1 MEAYQNAALSPEE
14 RAKDL
19 LGKMTLQE
27 KVGQLNQR
35 LYGFRIYER
44 QGEEFTLTEE
54 FKEEV
59 ERMGGLGVLYGL
71 YRADPWADKDEKTGI
86 VLELSAKAYNI
97 VQKYVIDHSRLGIPM
112 MMSTECP
119 HGHQALGGGLLPVNL
134 AAGATFDPELLS
146 EGYKAC
152 GKQLKSGHVDL
163 ALMSALDMARDP
175 RWGRS
180 EECYSEDPCLAA
192 SMAKAAVT
200 GMQSTGVGSVAKHF
214 CAQGETTGGVN
225 ASAARIGERELR
237 EIHFPSA
244 KACCEAGVEG
254 IMAAYNEIDGVYC
267 HRNAWLLRDVLRGE
281 MGFDGIVMADGLA
294 VDFLKNTEGDT
305 LHAGVAARKAG
316 VDVSLWDE
324 AFSRLGEAVEQ
335 GLLDESEIDESVLKV
350 LKLKF
355 EKGLFEHPY
364 MEENMLTPEE
374 AGIPEVSLSLARE
387 SAVLL
392 KNEESVLPLAKKY
405 KKVAVIGYHA
415 ADRYCMLGDY
425 TPPVPES
432 ECVTVLQGMKQE
444 APEGVEVSYAMGS
457 EFSEAD
463 EDEKAKALALAAKSD
478 VIVAVVGDI
487 VKVHIH
493 TKAPGLVLQ
502 HGLSW
507 GSLHDIKIDNMAEQH
522 QHRVVGAQTEK
533 HGLAVLSVAAGN
545 GIASIMHQLGAAE
558 IISGGQSM
566 NPPVEAFIKVIEK
579 GSAEQYIILPNNK
592 NIILAAEQVKKLL
605 GAAQVDYVP
614 TTNLAQGLAALLHFD
629 AAKTL
634 QENSAVMRRE
644 AKEAHSAAVS
654 IAVRD
659 SVVNGITVKKGQ
671 YIGLLED
678 KIVYAGATL
687 EEVTAETVKLA
698 GSDWELIS
706 LYYGSDLTQSEADK
720 IAAELEALDGGWEV
734 TVFDGGQPLYPLL
747 LSLE

>member
-225 ASAARIGERELR
+225 ASAA
-237 EIHFPSA
+237 
-244 KACCEAGVEG
+244 
-254 IMAAYNEIDGVYC
+254 
-267 HRNAWLLRDVLRGE
+267 
-281 MGFDGIVMADGLA
+281 
-294 VDFLKNTEGDT
+294 
-305 LHAGVAARKAG
+305 
-316 VDVSLWDE
+316 
-324 AFSRLGEAVEQ
+324 
-335 GLLDESEIDESVLKV
+335 
-350 LKLKF
+350 
-355 EKGLFEHPY
+355 
-364 MEENMLTPEE
+364 
-374 AGIPEVSLSLARE
+374 E
-387 SAVLL
+387 SASGSCG
-392 KNEESVLPLAKKY
+392 KSIFHRQKR
-405 KKVAVIGYHA
+405 AV
-415 ADRYCMLGDY
+415 
-425 TPPVPES
+425 
-432 ECVTVLQGMKQE
+432 KQAWKASWRHTTRSTACTATE
-444 APEGVEVSYAMGS
+444 THGCSAM
-457 EFSEAD
+457 FCAV
-463 EDEKAKALALAAKSD
+463 KWALTAL
-478 VIVAVVGDI
+478 
-487 VKVHIH
+487 
-493 TKAPGLVLQ
+493 
-502 HGLSW
+502 
-507 GSLHDIKIDNMAEQH
+507 
-522 QHRVVGAQTEK
+522 
-533 HGLAVLSVAAGN
+533 
-545 GIASIMHQLGAAE
+545 
-558 IISGGQSM
+558 
-566 NPPVEAFIKVIEK
+566 
-579 GSAEQYIILPNNK
+579 
-592 NIILAAEQVKKLL
+592 
-605 GAAQVDYVP
+605 
-614 TTNLAQGLAALLHFD
+614 
-629 AAKTL
+629 
-634 QENSAVMRRE
+634 
-644 AKEAHSAAVS
+644 
-654 IAVRD
+654 
-659 SVVNGITVKKGQ
+659 
-671 YIGLLED
+671 
-678 KIVYAGATL
+678 
-687 EEVTAETVKLA
+687 
-698 GSDWELIS
+698 
-706 LYYGSDLTQSEADK
+706 
-720 IAAELEALDGGWEV
+720 
-734 TVFDGGQPLYPLL
+734 
-747 LSLE
+747 

>member
-59 ERMGGLGVLYGL
+59 ERMGGLGVLYGP

-478 VIVAVVGDI
+478 VIVAVVGGSSSRFGGAVFDASGVIAGRAYCIEDI
-487 VKVHIH
+487 ENASNALLYAFYPGPMGG
-493 TKAPGLVLQ
+493 KAV
-502 HGLSW
+502 
-507 GSLHDIKIDNMAEQH
+507 AEMLY
-522 QHRVVGAQTEK
+522 G
-533 HGLAVLSVAAGN
+533 
-545 GIASIMHQLGAAE
+545 
-558 IISGGQSM
+558 
-566 NPPVEAFIKVIEK
+566 
-579 GSAEQYIILPNNK
+579 
-592 NIILAAEQVKKLL
+592 
-605 GAAQVDYVP
+605 
-614 TTNLAQGLAALLHFD
+614 TTNPSGRLPVSMPRHAGQIPVCYNYRTSVVPAYCDMTSLPLHTFGEGKSYTTFACSD
-629 AAKTL
+629 VSVNKE
-634 QENSAVMRRE
+634 ENG
-644 AKEAHSAAVS
+644 AAVS
-654 IAVRD
+654 FTVENTGAMAGTSVPCLYVRKR
-659 SVVNGITVKKGQ
+659 SGGVVARIKELKAFTRISLAPGEKKEVSFQLSKEEMNFVQIPGKPEVICHD
-671 YIGLLED
+671 YELMLED
-678 KIVYAGATL
+678 GA
-687 EEVTAETVKLA
+687 EKWWSGNVTEM
-698 GSDWELIS
+698 
-706 LYYGSDLTQSEADK
+706 
-720 IAAELEALDGGWEV
+720 
-734 TVFDGGQPLYPLL
+734 
-747 LSLE
+747 

>member
-112 MMSTECP
+112 MMS
-119 HGHQALGGGLLPVNL
+119 GGGLLPVNL

-305 LHAGVAARKAG
+305 LHAGT
-316 VDVSLWDE
+316 
-324 AFSRLGEAVEQ
+324 SR
-335 GLLDESEIDESVLKV
+335 
-350 LKLKF
+350 
-355 EKGLFEHPY
+355 
-364 MEENMLTPEE
+364 
-374 AGIPEVSLSLARE
+374 
-387 SAVLL
+387 
-392 KNEESVLPLAKKY
+392 
-405 KKVAVIGYHA
+405 
-415 ADRYCMLGDY
+415 
-425 TPPVPES
+425 
-432 ECVTVLQGMKQE
+432 
-444 APEGVEVSYAMGS
+444 
-457 EFSEAD
+457 
-463 EDEKAKALALAAKSD
+463 
-478 VIVAVVGDI
+478 
-487 VKVHIH
+487 
-493 TKAPGLVLQ
+493 
-502 HGLSW
+502 
-507 GSLHDIKIDNMAEQH
+507 
-522 QHRVVGAQTEK
+522 
-533 HGLAVLSVAAGN
+533 
-545 GIASIMHQLGAAE
+545 
-558 IISGGQSM
+558 
-566 NPPVEAFIKVIEK
+566 
-579 GSAEQYIILPNNK
+579 
-592 NIILAAEQVKKLL
+592 
-605 GAAQVDYVP
+605 
-614 TTNLAQGLAALLHFD
+614 
-629 AAKTL
+629 
-634 QENSAVMRRE
+634 
-644 AKEAHSAAVS
+644 
-654 IAVRD
+654 
-659 SVVNGITVKKGQ
+659 
-671 YIGLLED
+671 
-678 KIVYAGATL
+678 
-687 EEVTAETVKLA
+687 
-698 GSDWELIS
+698 
-706 LYYGSDLTQSEADK
+706 
-720 IAAELEALDGGWEV
+720 
-734 TVFDGGQPLYPLL
+734 
-747 LSLE
+747 